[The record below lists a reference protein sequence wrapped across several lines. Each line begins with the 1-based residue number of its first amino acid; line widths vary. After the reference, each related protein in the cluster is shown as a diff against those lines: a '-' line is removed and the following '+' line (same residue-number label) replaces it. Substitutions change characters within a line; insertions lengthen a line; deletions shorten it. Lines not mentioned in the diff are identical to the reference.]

1 MVGTTANWE
10 VNRHWSFSRRCK
22 GRASSPCTHPIRGI
36 SGGCCV
42 EEPNS
47 SNRHLEILLE
57 TPRDPAPVFHNPL
70 RLTASSPTHA
80 RVRNASGTIQVNW
93 QGISTLCARKDLNF
107 EHPAAAGRSEDEWAL
122 IRSANVIM
130 VACGSRVFS
139 RTALEPQHP
148 SSLGLLYCGTRA
160 ELPKSPELGNEV
172 LASAD
177 SSVNRA
183 AAFVAHERVAF
194 VWL

>member
-1 MVGTTANWE
+1 MVGTTANSE

-36 SGGCCV
+36 SGGCCE

-47 SNRHLEILLE
+47 SNRHLAILLE

-80 RVRNASGTIQVNW
+80 RVRNASVTIKVNW

-130 VACGSRVFS
+130 VIQKPHGMCSWPKNCRHQPPRSDGP
-139 RTALEPQHP
+139 TL
-148 SSLGLLYCGTRA
+148 SLNSC
-160 ELPKSPELGNEV
+160 
-172 LASAD
+172 
-177 SSVNRA
+177 NRLKTIRLNA
-183 AAFVAHERVAF
+183 AQGMS
-194 VWL
+194 

>member
-1 MVGTTANWE
+1 MMD
-10 VNRHWSFSRRCK
+10 SFRRTVF
-22 GRASSPCTHPIRGI
+22 RACTHPIRGI

-130 VACGSRVFS
+130 VIQKPHGMCSWPKNCRHQPPRSDGP
-139 RTALEPQHP
+139 TL
-148 SSLGLLYCGTRA
+148 SLNSC
-160 ELPKSPELGNEV
+160 
-172 LASAD
+172 
-177 SSVNRA
+177 NRLKTIRLNA
-183 AAFVAHERVAF
+183 AQGMS
-194 VWL
+194 